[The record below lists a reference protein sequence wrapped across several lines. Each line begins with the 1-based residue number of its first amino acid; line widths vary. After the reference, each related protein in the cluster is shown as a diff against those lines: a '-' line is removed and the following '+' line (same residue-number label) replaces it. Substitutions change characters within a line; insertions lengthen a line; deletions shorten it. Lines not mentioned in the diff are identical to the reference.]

1 MKGNQNIINGL
12 NELLSYELAA
22 MDQYFIHSQM
32 YLDWGFNKLY
42 ERIDHEFD
50 DERGH
55 ATKLIERMLFLEG
68 TPDMTKRTGFKVGTD
83 VPEMLESDLRVEYEV
98 DAKLR
103 EVIAL
108 CEQENDYVT
117 RDMLIVLL
125 DVSPKVHDVVRL
137 SSRSL
142 LIEGQIVISQLSLQ
156 LPDLGTQRVQLLVQ
170 RVVLLRLTLDLADL
184 QLHVL
189 DLNRQ
194 LLQLT
199 LHRVVRHLA
208 FQKAISEQ

>member
-1 MKGNQNIINGL
+1 MKGNQTIIKGL

-32 YLDWGFNKLY
+32 YLDWGLTKLY

-68 TPDMTKRTGFKVGTD
+68 VPDMVTRTGFKVGSD

-98 DAKLR
+98 DAKLK

-108 CEQENDYVT
+108 CESEKDYVT
-117 RDMLIVLL
+117 RDILVVLL
-125 DVSPKVHDVVRL
+125 DDTERDHAHWLEQQLGLVKRL
-137 SSRSL
+137 GLSNYL
-142 LIEGQIVISQLSLQ
+142 QSQM
-156 LPDLGTQRVQLLVQ
+156 
-170 RVVLLRLTLDLADL
+170 
-184 QLHVL
+184 
-189 DLNRQ
+189 
-194 LLQLT
+194 
-199 LHRVVRHLA
+199 
-208 FQKAISEQ
+208 

>member
-1 MKGNQNIINGL
+1 MKGNQKIIDGL
-12 NELLSYELAA
+12 NSLLAFELAA

-32 YLDWGFNKLY
+32 YLDWGLHKLY

-68 TPDMTKRTGFKVGTD
+68 TPDMVQRTGLKIGAD

-108 CEQENDYVT
+108 CEQEKDYVT
-117 RDMLIVLL
+117 RDMLITLL
-125 DVSPKVHDVVRL
+125 DDTEMDHAYWL
-137 SSRSL
+137 EQQL
-142 LIEGQIVISQLSLQ
+142 GLIKRIGLPNYLQSQM
-156 LPDLGTQRVQLLVQ
+156 
-170 RVVLLRLTLDLADL
+170 
-184 QLHVL
+184 
-189 DLNRQ
+189 
-194 LLQLT
+194 
-199 LHRVVRHLA
+199 
-208 FQKAISEQ
+208 

>member
-1 MKGNQNIINGL
+1 MKGNQAIINGL

-32 YLDWGFNKLY
+32 YLDWGLNKLY

-68 TPDMTKRTGFKVGTD
+68 TPDMTKRTGFNVGKD

-108 CEQENDYVT
+108 CETEKDYVT

-125 DVSPKVHDVVRL
+125 DDTEMDHAHWLEQQLGLIKRL
-137 SSRSL
+137 GL
-142 LIEGQIVISQLSLQ
+142 QNYLQSQM
-156 LPDLGTQRVQLLVQ
+156 
-170 RVVLLRLTLDLADL
+170 
-184 QLHVL
+184 
-189 DLNRQ
+189 
-194 LLQLT
+194 
-199 LHRVVRHLA
+199 
-208 FQKAISEQ
+208 